1 LTKDENVNIQSRL
14 TAVRLVEL
22 LEKDGVIEL
31 TNEKGSGG
39 TKLYAFKPLLDLL
52 SWQERSI

>member
-1 LTKDENVNIQSRL
+1 MPVLTKDEHVNIQSRL

-31 TNEKGSGG
+31 TNEKGPGG

-52 SWQERSI
+52 S